1 MKTGDRFGGP
11 LFLCFF
17 RLLLATEKLQAYNKK
32 ILRLSAKVWRDNV
45 AVMNREDK
53 RELFENTPVPRALAS
68 MAVPTIISQLI
79 NLVYNMVDAFFIG
92 RTGNSYMMA
101 ATTLTLTLVLMS
113 VAFSNLF
120 GIGGGSL
127 VARLLGA
134 RREDEAKSVSAFS
147 IYGAAALALTY
158 SLILGLFL
166 NPILYLFGASEATI
180 GFARQYAILV
190 IVIGSLPAILSASM
204 AHLLRNVGFARQ
216 ASIGL
221 SSGGMLNMLL
231 DPLFMFVL
239 LPPGFEVLG
248 AALATLLSN
257 VVACGY
263 LLYAFCRA
271 AKTTALSLR
280 PTDARCISRE
290 NLKKLLS
297 VGVPS
302 AILTGLFD
310 LANIFLNVLAAA
322 HSDLVLAGMGIVMKV
337 ERVPNAI
344 NLGIGQGMLPIV
356 AYNYSS
362 GNRERMKET
371 IRTARRYGLLVC
383 AASIVL
389 FQLLAS
395 PLTSL
400 FLSTASEDAAAAI
413 QTLGYAVLFLRIRSL
428 ASPVQ
433 FLNYHTSYCMQAM
446 GDGKSTIL
454 HAVVREL
461 VFYIPFM
468 YLLDGLLG
476 AGGLAAALP
485 VGEACG
491 AAFALMLLQRKLK
504 KDDLSK

>member
-1 MKTGDRFGGP
+1 MA
-11 LFLCFF
+11 
-17 RLLLATEKLQAYNKK
+17 ATNQN
-32 ILRLSAKVWRDNV
+32 
-45 AVMNREDK
+45 DK

-92 RTGNSYMMA
+92 RTGNSYLMA

-127 VARLLGA
+127 VARLMGA
-134 RREDEAKSVSAFS
+134 RRDDEARCVSAFS
-147 IYGAAALALTY
+147 FYGAAAIALTY
-158 SLILGLFL
+158 SLFLGLFL
-166 NPILYLFGASEATI
+166 DPVLYLFGASSATI
-180 GFARQYAILV
+180 GYAREYALLV
-190 IVIGSLPAILSASM
+190 IVIGGLPSILSASM
-204 AHLLRNVGFARQ
+204 AHLLRNVGCARQ
-216 ASIGL
+216 ASVGL
-221 SSGGMLNMLL
+221 SSGGVLNMIL

-239 LPPGFEVLG
+239 LPPGLEVFG
-248 AALATLLSN
+248 AALATLLSI
-257 VVACGY
+257 VFACCY
-263 LLYAFCRA
+263 LLHAFRGA
-271 AKTTALSLR
+271 SKTSALSLR
-280 PTDARCISRE
+280 FSDARRIGRR
-290 NLKKLLS
+290 NLKSLLA

-302 AILTGLFD
+302 AVLTGLFD
-310 LANIFLNVLAAA
+310 VANIFLNVLASA
-322 HSDLVLAGMGIVMKV
+322 HSELVLAGMGIVMKV

-344 NLGIGQGMLPIV
+344 NLGVCQGMLPIV

-362 GNRERMKET
+362 GNRERMRET
-371 IRTARRYGLLVC
+371 IRTARWYGLAV
-383 AASIVL
+383 AGVSIVL

-395 PLTSL
+395 PLTGL
-400 FLSTASEDAAAAI
+400 FLSTSSENADTAL
-413 QTLGYAVLFLRIRSL
+413 QTLGHAVLFLRIRSL

-446 GDGKSTIL
+446 GDGKGTIL

-491 AAFALMLLQRKLK
+491 AAFALMLLHRRLNRDKTA
-504 KDDLSK
+504 

>member
-1 MKTGDRFGGP
+1 M
-11 LFLCFF
+11 
-17 RLLLATEKLQAYNKK
+17 
-32 ILRLSAKVWRDNV
+32 WRNNV
-45 AVMNREDK
+45 AVMNHEDK
-53 RELFENTPVPRALAS
+53 RELFERTPVPKALAS

-101 ATTLTLTLVLMS
+101 ATTLTLTLVLMN

-134 RREDEAKSVSAFS
+134 YREDEAKSVSAFS
-147 IYGAAALALTY
+147 VYGAAAIALTY

-166 NPILYLFGASEATI
+166 NPILYLFGASEDTI
-180 GFARQYAILV
+180 IFARQYSILV
-190 IVIGSLPAILSASM
+190 IVIGSLPAILSASL
-204 AHLLRNVGFARQ
+204 AHLLRNVGFSRQ
-216 ASIGL
+216 ASVGL
-221 SSGGMLNMLL
+221 SSGGVLNMVL

-239 LPPGFEVLG
+239 LPPGFEVFG

-257 VVACGY
+257 VFACCY

-271 AKTTALSLR
+271 SKTTALSLR
-280 PTDARCISRE
+280 LADARQVSRE
-290 NLKKLLS
+290 NLNKLLS

-310 LANIFLNVLAAA
+310 VANIFLNVLASA

-383 AASIVL
+383 AVSIVL
-389 FQLLAS
+389 FQLLAA
-395 PLTSL
+395 PVTSL
-400 FLSTASEDAAAAI
+400 FLNTSAGDAATALE
-413 QTLGYAVLFLRIRSL
+413 TLGYAVLFLRIRSL

-446 GDGKSTIL
+446 GDGRSTIL

-461 VFYIPFM
+461 VFYIPIM
-468 YLLDGLLG
+468 YLMDGLLG
-476 AGGLAAALP
+476 AGGLATALP

-491 AAFALMLLQRKLK
+491 AVFALMLLQRKLK
-504 KDDLSK
+504 KDDLRK